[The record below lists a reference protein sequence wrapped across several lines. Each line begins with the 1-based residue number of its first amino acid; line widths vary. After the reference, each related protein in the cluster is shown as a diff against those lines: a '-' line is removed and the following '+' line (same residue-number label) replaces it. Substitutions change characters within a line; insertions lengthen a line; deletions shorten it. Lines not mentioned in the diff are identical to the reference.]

1 MYFPFTLS
9 LFSPVMIKNFIPLI
23 IANAQMLPRCNY
35 ETKMCVLFFTLSRLH
50 NEKAIKQT
58 HIGGIKIMNHLQDT
72 ITLNNGLQ
80 MPGMGLGVF
89 QVENEATAEMVKN
102 AIEVGYRSID
112 TAAIYGNEA
121 GVGEGI
127 KLALASTGLRRE
139 DLFITSK
146 VWNDGLSYDETI
158 AAYEESLQK
167 LGLDYLDL
175 YLIHWPGKDKYAESW
190 RALEDLYEQG
200 KIKAIG
206 VCNFTVAHL
215 EKLLSFARIKPVIN
229 QVEFHPRLQQVE
241 LRAFCDKHQIQLEAW
256 APLMQGGLLK
266 DETISKIATKYGKSI
281 AQVILRW
288 DIQNGVITIP
298 KSVRRERMMQNA
310 DIFDF
315 HLTDEEMAT
324 INSMN
329 LEQRVGPNP
338 DDFDFAL

>member
-1 MYFPFTLS
+1 
-9 LFSPVMIKNFIPLI
+9 MI
-23 IANAQMLPRCNY
+23 
-35 ETKMCVLFFTLSRLH
+35 
-50 NEKAIKQT
+50 
-58 HIGGIKIMNHLQDT
+58 NHLQDT

-89 QVENEATAEMVKN
+89 QVENDATAEMVKN

-112 TAAIYGNEA
+112 TAAIYGNEE

-127 KLALASTGLRRE
+127 KQALASTGLRRE

-146 VWNDGLSYDETI
+146 VWNNGLSYDETI

-200 KIKAIG
+200 KMKAIG

-215 EKLLSFARIKPVIN
+215 EKLLLVARVIPAIN
-229 QVEFHPRLQQVE
+229 QVEFHPRLQQVA
-241 LRAFCDKHQIQLEAW
+241 LRSFCDKHHIQLEAW
-256 APLMQGGLLK
+256 APLMQGGLLE
-266 DETISKIATKYGKSI
+266 DETIAKIATKYGKSI

-288 DIQNGVITIP
+288 DVQNGVITIP

-315 HLTDEEMAT
+315 TLTDAEMAI

-329 LEQRVGPNP
+329 VEQRVGPNP

>member
-1 MYFPFTLS
+1 
-9 LFSPVMIKNFIPLI
+9 MI
-23 IANAQMLPRCNY
+23 
-35 ETKMCVLFFTLSRLH
+35 
-50 NEKAIKQT
+50 
-58 HIGGIKIMNHLQDT
+58 NHLQDT

-89 QVENEATAEMVKN
+89 QVENDATAEIVKN

-112 TAAIYGNEA
+112 TAAIYGNEV

-127 KLALASTGLRRE
+127 RQALTSTDLKRE

-158 AAYEESLQK
+158 VAYEESLAK

-175 YLIHWPGKDKYAESW
+175 YLIHWPGENKYEEAW

-206 VCNFTVAHL
+206 VCNFHVSHL
-215 EKLLSFARIKPVIN
+215 QNLLKIARITPVIN
-229 QVEFHPRLQQVE
+229 QVEFHPRLQQAE
-241 LRAFCDKHQIQLEAW
+241 LRSFCEEHNIQLEAW
-256 APLMQGGLLK
+256 APLMQGGLLEDK
-266 DETISKIATKYGKSI
+266 TISKIAEKYGKTN

-288 DIQNGVITIP
+288 NIQNGIITIP
-298 KSVRRERMMQNA
+298 KSVRQERMIQNA
-310 DIFDF
+310 NIFDF
-315 HLTDEEMAT
+315 HLTDEEVSI
-324 INSMN
+324 INAMN

-338 DDFDFAL
+338 DEFDFVL

>member
-1 MYFPFTLS
+1 
-9 LFSPVMIKNFIPLI
+9 MI
-23 IANAQMLPRCNY
+23 
-35 ETKMCVLFFTLSRLH
+35 
-50 NEKAIKQT
+50 
-58 HIGGIKIMNHLQDT
+58 NHLQDT

-89 QVENEATAEMVKN
+89 QVENDATAEMVKN

-121 GVGEGI
+121 GVGQGI
-127 KLALASTGLRRE
+127 KLALASTGLKRE

-158 AAYEESLQK
+158 AAYEDSLQK

-190 RALEDLYEQG
+190 RALEDLYDQG

-215 EKLLSFARIKPVIN
+215 EKLLTFARIKPVIN

-256 APLMQGGLLK
+256 APLMQGGLLE
-266 DETISKIATKYGKSI
+266 DETIAQIATKYGKSI
-281 AQVILRW
+281 PQVILRW
-288 DIQNGVITIP
+288 DVQNGVITIP

-310 DIFDF
+310 DVFDF
-315 HLTDEEMAT
+315 TLTDEEMAI

-338 DDFDFAL
+338 DEFDFAL

>member
-1 MYFPFTLS
+1 
-9 LFSPVMIKNFIPLI
+9 MI
-23 IANAQMLPRCNY
+23 
-35 ETKMCVLFFTLSRLH
+35 
-50 NEKAIKQT
+50 
-58 HIGGIKIMNHLQDT
+58 NHLQDT

-89 QVENEATAEMVKN
+89 QVENDATADMVKN

-121 GVGEGI
+121 GVGQGI
-127 KLALASTGLRRE
+127 KQALASTGLNRE

-158 AAYEESLQK
+158 AAYEDSLQK

-190 RALEDLYEQG
+190 RALEDLYDQG

-215 EKLLSFARIKPVIN
+215 EKLLTFARIKPVIN

-241 LRAFCDKHQIQLEAW
+241 LRAFCDEHQIQLEAW
-256 APLMQGGLLK
+256 APLMQGGLLE
-266 DETISKIATKYGKSI
+266 DGTIAQIATKYGKSI

-288 DIQNGVITIP
+288 DVQNGVITIP

-315 HLTDEEMAT
+315 TLTDEEMAI
-324 INSMN
+324 INAMN

-338 DDFDFAL
+338 DEFDFAL

>member
-1 MYFPFTLS
+1 
-9 LFSPVMIKNFIPLI
+9 MI
-23 IANAQMLPRCNY
+23 
-35 ETKMCVLFFTLSRLH
+35 H
-50 NEKAIKQT
+50 
-58 HIGGIKIMNHLQDT
+58 HLQDT

-89 QVENEATAEMVKN
+89 QVENDATADIVKN

-121 GVGEGI
+121 GVGQGI
-127 KLALASTGLRRE
+127 KQALASTGLNRE

-158 AAYEESLQK
+158 AAYEDSLQK

-190 RALEDLYEQG
+190 RALEDLYDQG

-215 EKLLSFARIKPVIN
+215 EKLLTFARIKPVIN

-241 LRAFCDKHQIQLEAW
+241 LRAFCDEHQIQLEAW
-256 APLMQGGLLK
+256 APLMQGGLLE
-266 DETISKIATKYGKSI
+266 DETIAQIATKYGKSI

-288 DIQNGVITIP
+288 DVQNGVITIP

-315 HLTDEEMAT
+315 TLTDEEMAI
-324 INSMN
+324 INAMN

-338 DDFDFAL
+338 DEFDFAL

>member
-1 MYFPFTLS
+1 
-9 LFSPVMIKNFIPLI
+9 MI
-23 IANAQMLPRCNY
+23 
-35 ETKMCVLFFTLSRLH
+35 
-50 NEKAIKQT
+50 
-58 HIGGIKIMNHLQDT
+58 NHLQDT
-72 ITLNNGLQ
+72 ITLNNDLQ

-89 QVENEATAEMVKN
+89 QVANDATAEMVKN

-127 KLALASTGLRRE
+127 KQALASTGLRRE

-158 AAYEESLQK
+158 VAYEESLKK

-190 RALEDLYEQG
+190 KALEDLYEQG

-206 VCNFTVAHL
+206 VCNFTVTHL
-215 EKLLSFARIKPVIN
+215 ENLLSFARIKPVVN

-241 LRAFCDKHQIQLEAW
+241 LRSFCDKHQIQLEAW
-256 APLMQGGLLK
+256 APLMQGGLLE
-266 DETISKIATKYGKSI
+266 DETILKIATKYGKSNS
-281 AQVILRW
+281 QVILRW

-315 HLTDEEMAT
+315 NLTDEEMA
-324 INSMN
+324 IIDAMN

-338 DDFDFAL
+338 DEYDFAL

>member
-1 MYFPFTLS
+1 
-9 LFSPVMIKNFIPLI
+9 MI
-23 IANAQMLPRCNY
+23 
-35 ETKMCVLFFTLSRLH
+35 
-50 NEKAIKQT
+50 
-58 HIGGIKIMNHLQDT
+58 NHLQDT

-89 QVENEATAEMVKN
+89 QVENDATAEMVKN

-112 TAAIYGNEA
+112 TAAIYGNEE

-127 KLALASTGLRRE
+127 KQALASTGLRRE

-146 VWNDGLSYDETI
+146 VWNNGLSYDETI

-200 KIKAIG
+200 KMKAIG

-215 EKLLSFARIKPVIN
+215 EKLLLVARVIPAIN
-229 QVEFHPRLQQVE
+229 QVEFHPRLQQVA
-241 LRAFCDKHQIQLEAW
+241 LRSFCDKHQIQLEAW
-256 APLMQGGLLK
+256 APLMQGGLLE
-266 DETISKIATKYGKSI
+266 DETIAKIATKYGKSI

-288 DIQNGVITIP
+288 DVQNGVITIP

-315 HLTDEEMAT
+315 TLTDAEMAI

-329 LEQRVGPNP
+329 VEQRVGPNP

>member
-1 MYFPFTLS
+1 
-9 LFSPVMIKNFIPLI
+9 MI
-23 IANAQMLPRCNY
+23 Q
-35 ETKMCVLFFTLSRLH
+35 
-50 NEKAIKQT
+50 Q
-58 HIGGIKIMNHLQDT
+58 LQDT

-89 QVENEATAEMVKN
+89 QVENDATADMVKN

-121 GVGEGI
+121 GVGQGI
-127 KLALASTGLRRE
+127 KQALASTGLNRE

-146 VWNDGLSYDETI
+146 VWNDGISYDETI

-190 RALEDLYEQG
+190 RALEDLYDQG

-206 VCNFTVAHL
+206 VCNFTVTHL
-215 EKLLSFARIKPVIN
+215 ENLLTFARIKPVIN

-241 LRAFCDKHQIQLEAW
+241 LRAFCDEHQIQLEAW
-256 APLMQGGLLK
+256 APLMQGGLLE
-266 DETISKIATKYGKSI
+266 DETIAQIATKYGKSI

-288 DIQNGVITIP
+288 DVQNGVITIP

-315 HLTDEEMAT
+315 TLTDEEMAI
-324 INSMN
+324 INAMN

-338 DDFDFAL
+338 DEFDFAL

>member
-1 MYFPFTLS
+1 
-9 LFSPVMIKNFIPLI
+9 MI
-23 IANAQMLPRCNY
+23 
-35 ETKMCVLFFTLSRLH
+35 
-50 NEKAIKQT
+50 
-58 HIGGIKIMNHLQDT
+58 NHLQDT

-89 QVENEATAEMVKN
+89 QVENDATAEMVKN

-112 TAAIYGNEA
+112 TAAIYGNEE

-127 KLALASTGLRRE
+127 KQALASTGLRRE

-146 VWNDGLSYDETI
+146 VWNNGLSYDETI

-200 KIKAIG
+200 KMKAIG

-215 EKLLSFARIKPVIN
+215 EKLLLVARVIPANN
-229 QVEFHPRLQQVE
+229 QVEFHPRLQQVA
-241 LRAFCDKHQIQLEAW
+241 LRSFCDKHQIQLEAW
-256 APLMQGGLLK
+256 APLMQGGLLE
-266 DETISKIATKYGKSI
+266 DETIAKIATKYGKSI

-288 DIQNGVITIP
+288 DVQNGVITIP

-315 HLTDEEMAT
+315 TLTDAEMSI

-329 LEQRVGPNP
+329 VEQRVGPNP

>member
-1 MYFPFTLS
+1 
-9 LFSPVMIKNFIPLI
+9 MI
-23 IANAQMLPRCNY
+23 
-35 ETKMCVLFFTLSRLH
+35 
-50 NEKAIKQT
+50 
-58 HIGGIKIMNHLQDT
+58 NHLQDT

-89 QVENEATAEMVKN
+89 QVDNNATAEIVKN

-127 KLALASTGLRRE
+127 RQALASTSLKRE

-146 VWNDGLSYDETI
+146 VWNDGLSYEDTI
-158 AAYEESLQK
+158 VAYEASLKK

-175 YLIHWPGKDKYAESW
+175 YLIHWPGKNKYEESW

-206 VCNFTVAHL
+206 VCNFHVSHL
-215 EKLLSFARIKPVIN
+215 QNLLKIARITPVIN
-229 QVEFHPRLQQVE
+229 QVEFHPRLQQEE
-241 LRAFCDKHQIQLEAW
+241 LRSFCEEHNIQMEAW
-256 APLMQGGLLK
+256 APLMQGGLLEN
-266 DETISKIATKYGKSI
+266 ETISKIAEKYRKTN

-288 DIQNGVITIP
+288 DVQNGIVTIP
-298 KSVRRERMMQNA
+298 KSVRQERMIQNA

-315 HLTDEEMAT
+315 HLTDKEVAI
-324 INSMN
+324 INAMN

-338 DDFDFAL
+338 DEFDFVL

>member
-1 MYFPFTLS
+1 
-9 LFSPVMIKNFIPLI
+9 MI
-23 IANAQMLPRCNY
+23 
-35 ETKMCVLFFTLSRLH
+35 
-50 NEKAIKQT
+50 
-58 HIGGIKIMNHLQDT
+58 NHLQDT

-89 QVENEATAEMVKN
+89 QVENDATADIVKN

-127 KLALASTGLRRE
+127 KQALASTGLQRE

-146 VWNDGLSYDETI
+146 VWNAGLSYEETI
-158 AAYEESLQK
+158 AAYDESLAK

-190 RALEDLYEQG
+190 KALEDLYEQG

-206 VCNFTVAHL
+206 VCNFNVSHL
-215 EKLLSFARIKPVIN
+215 QNLLSFARIKPVLN
-229 QVEFHPRLQQVE
+229 QVEFHPRLQQAE
-241 LRAFCDKHQIQLEAW
+241 LRAFCEQHQIQLEAW
-256 APLMQGGLLK
+256 APLMQGGLLE
-266 DETISKIATKYGKSI
+266 DETISKIATKYGKST

-288 DIQNGVITIP
+288 DVQNGVITIP
-298 KSVRRERMMQNA
+298 KSVRKERMVQNA

-315 HLTDEEMAT
+315 SLTDEEMAI
-324 INSMN
+324 INAMN

-338 DDFDFAL
+338 DEFDFVL